1 MDDDLLAIQRYYP
14 QLFHACHARHT
25 RSRKDP
31 WRLSERDQALLA
43 HLAPDAGTRPSDL
56 ARHFGIGLPTLS
68 EAAKRLERLGYVV
81 RAAGA
86 DDRRVRALWLT
97 PEGARALQATSV
109 LDPARLRDVVLRL
122 DARERRAAVRG
133 LALLAK
139 ATRAGPGRAEGPVR
153 RASPS
158 ATDRKTGGR
167 RARRAE
173 AKR

>member
-14 QLFHACHARHT
+14 QIFHACHARHT

-43 HLAPDAGTRPSDL
+43 HLAPHEGTRPSDL

-81 RAAGA
+81 RAPAGN
-86 DDRRVRALWLT
+86 DRRVRALWLT

-109 LDPARLRDVVLRL
+109 LDPARLRDVVARL
-122 DARERRAAVRG
+122 DARERRAAVHG
-133 LALLAK
+133 LALLAG
-139 ATRAGPGRAEGPVR
+139 ATRAGPGRAEGPAR
-153 RASPS
+153 GRGGS
-158 ATDRKTGGR
+158 APHRKSGGR
-167 RARRAE
+167 RGE